1 MELNRNLVRRE
12 IHLLKIPVKIK
23 IKIITIISVS
33 QAKIIHKMV
42 TGLTLGMTIYC
53 NSMNNWRA
61 NVLSLKLF
69 KTLIVKFKKN
79 DFKRRR

>member
-33 QAKIIHKMV
+33 QAKIIDKMV
-42 TGLTLGMTIYC
+42 TGLTLGVTVYC
-53 NSMNNWRA
+53 NSINNYEGKCPW
-61 NVLSLKLF
+61 S
-69 KTLIVKFKKN
+69 
-79 DFKRRR
+79 

>member
-33 QAKIIHKMV
+33 QAKIIDKMV
-42 TGLTLGMTIYC
+42 TGLTLGMTVYC
-53 NSMNNWRA
+53 NSINNYEG
-61 NVLSLKLF
+61 KCP
-69 KTLIVKFKKN
+69 
-79 DFKRRR
+79 